1 MNTYPGGLVFFWRP
15 EIEAKK
21 NHVATCLVKH
31 DGPRGGP

>member
-1 MNTYPGGLVFFWRP
+1 MNTYPGTLVFFWRP

-21 NHVATCLVKH
+21 NHVATRLVKH